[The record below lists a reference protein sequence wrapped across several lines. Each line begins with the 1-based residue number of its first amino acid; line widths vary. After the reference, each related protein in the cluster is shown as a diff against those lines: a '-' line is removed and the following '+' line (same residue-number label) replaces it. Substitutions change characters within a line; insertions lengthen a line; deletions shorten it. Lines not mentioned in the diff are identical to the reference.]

1 MADNGHCSTCQ
12 THNIA
17 SGCGNR
23 VESFKNLFGSS
34 VENNESYLKINSVM
48 PDITANATLITKD
61 TWDQIKTILQA
72 IKDYGELA
80 EENPAQDKINAVG
93 VSTGNFI
100 YLDDYNKVL
109 AALDKGGLSENQLI
123 SKDLIDSL
131 KINIQKYNINATRCN
146 VCNTSCQ
153 NCQSDCDSD
162 CNSNS
167 GGDYDCGIYYIS
179 EHGGTYYNYNYGS
192 YYQGW

>member
-1 MADNGHCSTCQ
+1 
-12 THNIA
+12 
-17 SGCGNR
+17 
-23 VESFKNLFGSS
+23 
-34 VENNESYLKINSVM
+34 M
-48 PDITANATLITKD
+48 PNITANSTLITKD

-80 EENPAQDKINAVG
+80 EENPTQDKINVVG
-93 VSTGNFI
+93 VSTGNPI
-100 YLDDYNKVL
+100 YLDDYNKIL
-109 AALDKGGLSENQLI
+109 TALDKGGLSGNQLI

-162 CNSNS
+162 CNSGS
-167 GGDYDCGIYYIS
+167 SGGGDYDCGIYYTS